1 MLEAQHKM
9 ESQRR
14 LAEVTAEQ
22 AEHEAVAAAAQQE
35 MARQVHL
42 VERAA

>member
-1 MLEAQHKM
+1 MQHKL
-9 ESQRR
+9 EPPHRH
-14 LAEVTAEQ
+14 AEVTAER
-22 AEHEAVAAAAQQE
+22 AEHEAVAVAVQQE